1 MSVEVAL
8 FDASGSVVTVQP
20 NGNMVAQQP
29 RELSLSEMIFA
40 LARDPDVVVEKVQA
54 ILAMKRDL
62 EAHEAK
68 VKFGNAMRQA
78 QKEMPRVVRLRKNKD
93 TGSTFAALEDIDPII
108 RPIYEKYGFTLT
120 WNSQS
125 TTTDLVRVTC
135 KCMHEGGHTENY
147 ELEGPRDTTGPKG
160 TQNKTGIQGT
170 VSTASYLRR
179 NLECFI
185 WNVVTRGQDRDG
197 NAAPAT
203 LTDDQWRLLKATV
216 EKCELSPAALEKML
230 SIVNVNTLA
239 EVRENNYGIFMNMLK
254 AKLDQKGIR

>member
-1 MSVEVAL
+1 MSGELALLDSRGNIIAQPRGNQDVE
-8 FDASGSVVTVQP
+8 
-20 NGNMVAQQP
+20 QQP

-78 QKEMPRVVRLRKNKD
+78 QKEMPRVVRLRKNAD
-93 TGSTFAALEDIDPII
+93 TKSTYAALEDIDPII
-108 RPIYEKYGFTLT
+108 RPVYERYGFTLT

-185 WNVVTRGQDRDG
+185 WNIVTRGQDRDG

-203 LTDDQWRLLKATV
+203 LTDDQWRLLNARV
-216 EKCELSPAALEKML
+216 EQCGLTPAALEKML
-230 SIVNVNTLA
+230 SIVNVNALA
-239 EVRENNYGIFMNMLK
+239 EVRDNNYGIFMNMLK